1 MVPETD
7 VINVVEEEKKIVP
20 KDLTSLKEKIS
31 RTSQFLQE
39 LKVLSKDCQE
49 LEENQEKDKQI
60 FRRRTLQVGAE
71 IQDARDTLS
80 NICQDKLPARQWKL
94 LFESAEDT
102 ELLNGFDLDPSV
114 QFFGIDWERDFGRCS
129 SLSLHANLLEEAVNS
144 DTELDL
150 VLISKML
157 RDLTAIEADVLS
169 HSEAVLRG
177 RLSKSQRQLIFDE
190 QNKYASMLTTPSVS
204 IFCIQV
210 INETF
215 CKQQVSKSRSF
226 RDTSGKS
233 RPSAKYKKTK
243 TTQLDK
249 LTSSMSAHTIKCS
262 NSDED
267 DGQTDALLDKKAT
280 MVSLAGPQMRRKSSS
295 TGFMQNMSSM
305 FKNIR

>member
-204 IFCIQV
+204 
-210 INETF
+210 
-215 CKQQVSKSRSF
+215 KSRSF